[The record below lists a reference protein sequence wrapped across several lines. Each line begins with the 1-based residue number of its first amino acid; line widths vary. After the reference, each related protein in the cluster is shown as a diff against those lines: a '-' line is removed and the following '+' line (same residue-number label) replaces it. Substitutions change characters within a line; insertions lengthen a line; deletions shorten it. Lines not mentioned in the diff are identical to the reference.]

1 MNAFHWCSVFMT
13 EELVDKDNNFYAELE
28 EIYDEIY
35 PVISLYNLVRNYVTQ
50 KPYSTQKSN

>member
-50 KPYSTQKSN
+50 KPYSTKN

>member
-1 MNAFHWCSVFMT
+1 MCIR
-13 EELVDKDNNFYAELE
+13 DRLE

-50 KPYSTQKSN
+50 KPYSTKKIKLNFGIVPIKNHGNIMHNR